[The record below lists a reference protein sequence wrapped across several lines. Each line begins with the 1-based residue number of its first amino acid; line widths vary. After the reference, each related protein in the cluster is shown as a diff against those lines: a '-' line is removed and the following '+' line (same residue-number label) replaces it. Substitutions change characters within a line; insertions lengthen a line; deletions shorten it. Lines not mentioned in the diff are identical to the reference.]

1 MQIYSLIFGSLPFTY
16 LRNDYLVEHMIHLV
30 GKLPGEWQPKW
41 KRMQLDFK
49 AKFGEPDKPDEL
61 KKPEESKLE
70 SLPLSTAYID
80 LSGAA
85 SVLKGLTNFTQ
96 RSSNIETKTKIR

>member
-16 LRNDYLVEHMIHLV
+16 LEEDFLIERMIHLV
-30 GKLPGEWQPKW
+30 GKLPEEWQPKW
-41 KRMQLDFK
+41 KRMQLDLK
-49 AKFGEPDKPDEL
+49 PKFREPDKP
-61 KKPEESKLE
+61 EESELE

-85 SVLKGLTNFTQ
+85 SVLKGLTNFVQ
-96 RSSNIETKTKIR
+96 RSSNIGTKTELR